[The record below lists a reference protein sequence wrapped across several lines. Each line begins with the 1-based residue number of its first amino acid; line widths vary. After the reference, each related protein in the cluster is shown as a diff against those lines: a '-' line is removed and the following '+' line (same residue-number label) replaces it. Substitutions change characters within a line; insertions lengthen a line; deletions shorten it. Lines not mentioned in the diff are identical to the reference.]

1 MGGCVS
7 ERGDLVVVAGNAVQG
22 LCDVSCPLQNDL
34 LRSAEK
40 AEVLL
45 FMCCCFFLAFALMHA
60 SWLYGLTHVAYIVPD
75 IVVKIPFGDSISKF
89 SMVFFS
95 CKQEA
100 EAAAWIRT

>member
-45 FMCCCFFLAFALMHA
+45 FMFFYSFAFALMHG
-60 SWLYGLTHVAYIVPD
+60 SWLYG
-75 IVVKIPFGDSISKF
+75 
-89 SMVFFS
+89 
-95 CKQEA
+95 
-100 EAAAWIRT
+100 

>member
-45 FMCCCFFLAFALMHA
+45 FMCFFFVLFFFIAAL
-60 SWLYGLTHVAYIVPD
+60 SL
-75 IVVKIPFGDSISKF
+75 
-89 SMVFFS
+89 
-95 CKQEA
+95 
-100 EAAAWIRT
+100 

>member
-45 FMCCCFFLAFALMHA
+45 FMFFYSFAFRFDAWFLAI
-60 SWLYGLTHVAYIVPD
+60 WLTHVAYILPH
-75 IVVKIPFGDSISKF
+75 IPKIPFGDSISKF
-89 SMVFFS
+89 SRVYLA
-95 CKQEA
+95 QV
-100 EAAAWIRT
+100 